1 MPLRPL
7 ILTVEISCHSSLLY
21 FQKWKLNLLI
31 GKASDVDQSSRVVKI
46 YAVISLG
53 IDFFGQTQAEGLI
66 ALRMLAYQFTF
77 ALC

>member
-1 MPLRPL
+1 M
-7 ILTVEISCHSSLLY
+7 
-21 FQKWKLNLLI
+21 LI

-66 ALRMLAYQFTF
+66 ALRMVAYQFTF